1 MAYYQLGVTHNIGVT
16 EYKKYR
22 TWDEVTDYLREH
34 IPAYT
39 ISILIE
45 KRYPCGKLIISYIM
59 TMREAYKIASSPTD
73 KILSEL
79 RIE

>member
-45 KRYPCGKLIISYIM
+45 KRQQ
-59 TMREAYKIASSPTD
+59 
-73 KILSEL
+73 
-79 RIE
+79 